1 MFTYSVKREH
11 TWTIWVRQLI
21 NRYTGVI
28 RVSFKIFESIFSLNV
43 LPEVKSNALEREY
56 AIMMLYHVCICS
68 FESPK
73 DPQYVEYVVFCDLIE
88 SVFTLKNLEKAPQV
102 TPVQYQPPVEV
113 DQNVLSPEADAILQP
128 TMQRLAEK
136 VCTGRETVHFCL
148 ATDTT
153 LLFLS
158 SEI

>member
-1 MFTYSVKREH
+1 
-11 TWTIWVRQLI
+11 
-21 NRYTGVI
+21 
-28 RVSFKIFESIFSLNV
+28 
-43 LPEVKSNALEREY
+43 
-56 AIMMLYHVCICS
+56 MMLYHVCICS

-136 VCTGRETVHFCL
+136 VCIQGNCFIFVYPQISHI
-148 ATDTT
+148 
-153 LLFLS
+153 LFLS
-158 SEI
+158 AEI